1 MDECWQSEFAGF
13 FWGEGN
19 FMIDIWEKPMRSKR
33 RLADGT
39 IKDYGMRTQRMV
51 RVRARIIQRDD
62 NRAVLE
68 YLCAQLG
75 GFLYVHKSR
84 RMVSG
89 GNGKTYLNATQLVWQ
104 IQDRRQV
111 EHVLDILESAKFP
124 HTKARE
130 IPIMREAIRIID
142 THARGWADDSLEH
155 LRTLK
160 QLLTDNRTYVP

>member
-1 MDECWQSEFAGF
+1 MNEGWIREFAGF

-19 FMIDIWEKPMRSKR
+19 FMIDIWDKQMRSKR

-39 IKDYGMRTQRMV
+39 IKDYGFRTQHSI
-51 RVRARIIQRDD
+51 RVRARVIQRED

-68 YLCAQLG
+68 YLRDSIG
-75 GFLYVHKSR
+75 GHIYTHKAR

-104 IQDRRQV
+104 VQDRRQV
-111 EHVLDILESAKFP
+111 ERILDMLETAEFP

-142 THARGWADDSLEH
+142 SHARGWTDDSIEH

-160 QLLTDNRTYVP
+160 QSLTDNRTYTP